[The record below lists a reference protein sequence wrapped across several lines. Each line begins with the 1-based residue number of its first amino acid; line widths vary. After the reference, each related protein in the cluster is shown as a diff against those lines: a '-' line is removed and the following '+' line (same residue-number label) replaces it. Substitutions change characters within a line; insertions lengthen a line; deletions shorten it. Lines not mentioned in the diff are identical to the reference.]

1 MDELGIITVSP
12 LHLALASLFIIVT
25 AILLSYL
32 KLGITRQYVFA
43 AARAAAQLLFLG
55 FVLSWIFGLDSAL
68 PVLGVIA
75 FTCGVAAL
83 TVARRNP
90 SAPRSIMPIAFIVL
104 LVVALFIV
112 MIVANII
119 IGIHPWFDPRYL
131 IPLAGLILGNAMSGV
146 AIALE
151 RMFNDLDTRTD
162 EIRSL
167 VALGATPWECAKS
180 SIRDALRAGIIP
192 NINTL
197 AAIGLVFIPGIMS
210 GQVLAGIN
218 PAVAAPYQI
227 IVSFMISAADAACST
242 TVVMW
247 MYRYRFLENGMFLD
261 SSVRPERAL
270 RTL

>member
-1 MDELGIITVSP
+1 MNELGVITVSP
-12 LHLALASLFIIVT
+12 LHLALASVFIIAT
-25 AILLSYL
+25 AILIARL
-32 KLGITRQYVFA
+32 KLGITRQYLFA
-43 AARAAAQLLFLG
+43 AARAAGQLLFLG
-55 FVLSWIFGLDSAL
+55 FVLAWIFQLDSAL

-75 FTCGVAAL
+75 FMTGVAAF

-90 SAPRSIMPIAFIVL
+90 SAPRSILPIAFVVL
-104 LVVALFIV
+104 LGVAFVIV
-112 MIVANII
+112 MIVANVI
-119 IGIHPWFDPRYL
+119 IGIDPWFDPRYF

-167 VALGATPWECAKS
+167 VALGATPWECARS

-227 IVSFMISAADAACST
+227 IVSFMISAADCACST
-242 TVVMW
+242 TVVLW
-247 MYRYRFLENGMFLD
+247 MYRYRFTESGIYLD
-261 SSVRPERAL
+261 TSRRS
-270 RTL
+270 